1 MATRVALVTGGS
13 KGIGFAIAQ
22 QLRRSG
28 WYVAI
33 TSRELVRAE
42 DAAAKLINSDA
53 NSSNEVLPLAY
64 HAPSSFT
71 TTTAPASDAA
81 QLVARVTKELGPISA
96 LVNAAGISKDA
107 LLLRLQDRELE
118 ELLATNLVGP
128 IQMCKAVAKGMMQ
141 QRKGSIINIG
151 SVVGSNGNVGQTAY
165 SASKSG
171 LVGVTK
177 SLAKEFGNR
186 NIRVNLVEPGFIQTD
201 MTAAMPDAARERIQS
216 NIPLARL
223 GTADEVAKLAAFLA
237 SDDASYITGQCI
249 RVDGGLVI

>member
-1 MATRVALVTGGS
+1 MANRVALVTGGS

-28 WYVAI
+28 WRVAI

-42 DAAAKLINSDA
+42 DAAAKLINNDSSSD
-53 NSSNEVLPLAY
+53 VLPLAY
-64 HAPSSFT
+64 HAPSTFT
-71 TTTAPASDAA
+71 TAAPASDAA

-96 LVNAAGISKDA
+96 LVNAAGVSKDA

-141 QRKGSIINIG
+141 QRNGSIINIG
-151 SVVGSNGNVGQTAY
+151 SVVGANGNVGQTAY

-201 MTAAMPDAARERIQS
+201 MTAAMPDAARERIQT

-223 GTADEVAKLAAFLA
+223 GTADEVAKLVAFLA